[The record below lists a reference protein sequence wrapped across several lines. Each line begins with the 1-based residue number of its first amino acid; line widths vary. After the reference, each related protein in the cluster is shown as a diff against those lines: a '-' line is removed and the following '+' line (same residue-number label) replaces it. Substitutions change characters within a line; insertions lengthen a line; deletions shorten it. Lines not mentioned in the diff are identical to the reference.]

1 MASGSIREAGSRLSF
16 RAAVGHTMGLIAR
29 RVAKR
34 SAKYKSVDDYLK
46 DLWRPLMAW
55 VYAIVVLFDFMIAPI
70 MLGVYCAVFRQ
81 PYIEWHSL
89 TIQGGGMFH
98 IAMGAVIGVSSYS
111 HSQEKINSAPD
122 PSAMPVMS
130 WPSNTQGS
138 PGFTGGAPAS
148 GGYGSAPA
156 GFGAPVGGFGSAPV
170 SSGFG
175 SAPAS
180 SGFGSAPVSS
190 GFGSP
195 APDSFTPPA
204 VSLPPVAPQ
213 APTPIAMDTVKDHDE
228 IPPQVVPA
236 GGMPRAKKFNS

>member
-1 MASGSIREAGSRLSF
+1 
-16 RAAVGHTMGLIAR
+16 MGLIAR

-34 SAKYKSVDDYLK
+34 AKKYKSVDDYLK

-55 VYAIVVLFDFMIAPI
+55 VYAIIVLFDFMIAPI

-81 PYIEWHSL
+81 PYIEWKAL

-122 PSAMPVMS
+122 PSGMPGMS

-148 GGYGSAPA
+148 GGYGAPA
-156 GFGAPVGGFGSAPV
+156 SGGYGAPASGGFGSAPA
-170 SSGFG
+170 SGGFG
-175 SAPAS
+175 SAPASGGFGAPAS
-180 SGFGSAPVSS
+180 SGFGSTDPN
-190 GFGSP
+190 
-195 APDSFTPPA
+195 SFNPPA
-204 VSLPPVAPQ
+204 VSLPPVAPP

-228 IPPQVVPA
+228 IPPQVVPT

>member
-1 MASGSIREAGSRLSF
+1 
-16 RAAVGHTMGLIAR
+16 MGLIAR

-34 SAKYKSVDDYLK
+34 AKQYKSVDDYLK
-46 DLWRPLMAW
+46 DLWRPLIAW
-55 VYAIVVLFDFMIAPI
+55 VYAIIVLFDFMIAPI
-70 MLGVYCAVFRQ
+70 MLGVYCAAFRQ

-122 PSAMPVMS
+122 PSGMPGMS

-148 GGYGSAPA
+148 SGY
-156 GFGAPVGGFGSAPV
+156 GAPVGGFSSAPV
-170 SSGFG
+170 SSGYG
-175 SAPAS
+175 APA
-180 SGFGSAPVSS
+180 PN
-190 GFGSP
+190 
-195 APDSFTPPA
+195 SFNPPA
-204 VSLPPVAPQ
+204 VSLPPVAPP

-228 IPPQVVPA
+228 IPPQVVPT

>member
-1 MASGSIREAGSRLSF
+1 
-16 RAAVGHTMGLIAR
+16 MGLIAR

-34 SAKYKSVDDYLK
+34 AKQYKSVDDYLK
-46 DLWRPLMAW
+46 DLWRPLIAW
-55 VYAIVVLFDFMIAPI
+55 VYAIIVLFDFMIAPI
-70 MLGVYCAVFRQ
+70 MLGVYCAAFRQ

-111 HSQEKINSAPD
+111 HSQEKINCAPD
-122 PSAMPVMS
+122 PSGMPGMS

-148 GGYGSAPA
+148 SGY
-156 GFGAPVGGFGSAPV
+156 GAPVGGFSSAPV

-175 SAPAS
+175 SAP
-180 SGFGSAPVSS
+180 SGYGAPVGGFSSAPVSS
-190 GFGSP
+190 GYGAP
-195 APDSFTPPA
+195 APNSFNPPA
-204 VSLPPVAPQ
+204 VSLPPVAPP

-228 IPPQVVPA
+228 IPPQVVPT